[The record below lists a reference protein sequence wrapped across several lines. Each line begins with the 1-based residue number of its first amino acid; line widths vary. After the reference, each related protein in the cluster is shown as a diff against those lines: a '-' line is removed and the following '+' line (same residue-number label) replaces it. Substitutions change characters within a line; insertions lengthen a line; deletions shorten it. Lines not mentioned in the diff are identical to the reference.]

1 MSYSCYRCN
10 AATVQ
15 EEYQRCIPCE
25 KEHQEL
31 CAKLDARPKVKVQK
45 VREELFP
52 LKEGDKTMWID
63 RESARFMGIKLPEFN
78 NED

>member
-10 AATVQ
+10 SAVVQ

-25 KEHQEL
+25 KEHKEL

-52 LKEGDKTMWID
+52 LKEGDRTMWID
-63 RESARFMGIKLPEFN
+63 RQSAKFMGIKLPE
-78 NED
+78 